1 MEGAHPPAD
10 RASPKEAVTAEFAF
24 DSRLRG
30 LWRAMRAQGARRQL
44 TAFLLL
50 LPAMVVLALALF
62 YPIGVAIYSSFFDVE
77 ILNLD
82 QQRFV
87 GLANYARLITAAS
100 FWGSLGVTV
109 IYTAVTV
116 AGTYAVGLVSAL
128 LLRRRFR
135 GRVVAR
141 AITVMPWAVP
151 QVVAVLVWSWMLDA
165 NYGVVNYFLRVT
177 HLIGHNLGWR
187 EEPHLAMAAVLF
199 VTVWGLYPV
208 ATVMLLAG
216 LHAIPEELYEAAAV
230 DGAGGLGRF
239 RHITLPGLAPVNLVL
254 VLLLVLMAFTR
265 VVTIIYVMTGG
276 GPSGATETLPIQTYL
291 QAFKF
296 FHLGYASALGTV
308 VLLIAVAFTVVYLG
322 VGRRVYPEAGA

>member
-1 MEGAHPPAD
+1 VAAEL
-10 RASPKEAVTAEFAF
+10 AV
-24 DSRLRG
+24 DSGLRRLR
-30 LWRAMRAQGARRQL
+30 RALRGQGARRQV
-44 TAFLLL
+44 TAVLLM
-50 LPAMVVLALALF
+50 LPAMVVLGFVLF
-62 YPIGVAIYSSFFDVE
+62 YPIGVAIYSSFFDIE

-82 QQRFV
+82 QQRFI
-87 GLANYARLITAAS
+87 GLANYARLLGAPA
-100 FWGSLGVTV
+100 FWSSLGVTAV
-109 IYTAVTV
+109 YTGATV
-116 AGTYAVGLVSAL
+116 AGTYAVGLVTAL

-135 GRVVAR
+135 GRVAAR
-141 AITVMPWAVP
+141 AIAIMPWAVP

-165 NYGVVNYFLRVT
+165 NYGVVNYFLRAT
-177 HLIGHNLGWR
+177 HLIGHNLAWR

-199 VTVWGLYPV
+199 VTVWALYPV

-230 DGAGGLGRF
+230 DGAAALGRF

-276 GPSGATETLPIQTYL
+276 GPGGATETLPIQTYL

-308 VLLIAVAFTVVYLG
+308 VLAIAVAFTLVYFA
-322 VGRRVYPEAGA
+322 VARRVYPETGA